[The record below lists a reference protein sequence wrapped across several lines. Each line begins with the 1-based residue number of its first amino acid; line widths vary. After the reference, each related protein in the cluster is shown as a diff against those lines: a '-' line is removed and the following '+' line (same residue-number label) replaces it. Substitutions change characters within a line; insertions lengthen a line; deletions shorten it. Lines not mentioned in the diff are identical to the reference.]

1 MEVTRIPVSASLASP
16 ASPASPAPK
25 QDSPAALVG
34 SFGQMLRDAL
44 KQVNDLQTEADDLA
58 RKLATGEISDVHTV
72 MIASEKATLA
82 LELTVQIRNKVI
94 EAYQEIM
101 RMPL

>member
-1 MEVTRIPVSASLASP
+1 MEVTRIPVSPSIVSTASP
-16 ASPASPAPK
+16 STK
-25 QDSPAALVG
+25 EGSPAALVG

-44 KQVNDLQTEADDLA
+44 KQVNDLQAEADNLA
-58 RKLATGEISDVHTV
+58 QKLATGEISDVHTV

>member
-1 MEVTRIPVSASLASP
+1 MEVTRIPVSTSVAST
-16 ASPASPAPK
+16 APSSARE
-25 QDSPAALVG
+25 DSPAALVG

-44 KQVNDLQTEADDLA
+44 KQVNDLQSQADDLA
-58 RKLATGEISDVHTV
+58 QKLATGEINDVHTV